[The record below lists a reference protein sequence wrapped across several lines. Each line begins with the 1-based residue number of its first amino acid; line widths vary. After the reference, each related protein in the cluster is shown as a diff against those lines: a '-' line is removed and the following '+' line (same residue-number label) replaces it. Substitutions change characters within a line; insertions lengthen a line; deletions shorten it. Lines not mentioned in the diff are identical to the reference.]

1 MLPSKKCGC
10 MNPWSLLRYGKTIL
24 KKNKELGFKRSSV
37 VNVFK
42 TQKTDNKN
50 MFLATNNTNLELV
63 AAGCTCKCQPLDV
76 CINNPFI
83 DALRN
88 LS

>member
-1 MLPSKKCGC
+1 M
-10 MNPWSLLRYGKTIL
+10 
-24 KKNKELGFKRSSV
+24 

-63 AAGCTCKCQPLDV
+63 AAGCTSKCQPLDV